1 MAQLQNAADVGK
13 TGAIVKQNINNVLR
27 EMQDDNTLIK
37 TKVGCQEQSENRKR
51 SFLEIKME
59 TKTRFPKER
68 GRNNRINTV
77 ENRINGN
84 TRSLAE

>member
-1 MAQLQNAADVGK
+1 MFP
-13 TGAIVKQNINNVLR
+13 R

-84 TRSLAE
+84 KRSLAE